1 MSYNAFLSTD
11 FDAIKKLKSEFDE
24 LFSLE
29 LIDVSEKMWLGLN
42 DKLSKNNIYYLISH
56 YGDSNGFIFDSNEK
70 IDNDEIDKDYL
81 LQKKS
86 VGILIKNIKKSCDFG
101 EVEMFTCF
109 SNEWNQP
116 IINRLEIYIHN
127 VSLEKNY
134 FGINDRQLILFR

>member
-56 YGDSNGFIFDSNEK
+56 YGESNGFIFDSNE
-70 IDNDEIDKDYL
+70 
-81 LQKKS
+81 
-86 VGILIKNIKKSCDFG
+86 
-101 EVEMFTCF
+101 
-109 SNEWNQP
+109 
-116 IINRLEIYIHN
+116 
-127 VSLEKNY
+127 
-134 FGINDRQLILFR
+134 